1 VPFHLNY
8 DQDTGPA
15 RAGDRWLVNIQPV
28 VPIELGEDWNLIS
41 RTILPV
47 VWQDD
52 IYPGAGKPVR
62 HRRRTVLADRRQRGA
77 EPARPDRR
85 HARPSE
91 AYRGYRYRIL
101 TSQGKDAPGGAK
113 SYLDGGR
120 MTGGYG
126 FVAWPAKFGETGIM
140 SFIVGK
146 DGVV

>member
-1 VPFHLNY
+1 M
-8 DQDTGPA
+8 TSTRGPA
-15 RAGDRWLVNIQPV
+15 SQSGIGDGQYWPTVDGEAPSPLG
-28 VPIELGEDWNLIS
+28 PI
-41 RTILPV
+41 
-47 VWQDD
+47 
-52 IYPGAGKPVR
+52 A
-62 HRRRTVLADRRQRGA
+62 AD
-77 EPARPDRR
+77 
-85 HARPSE
+85 ARPSE

>member
-1 VPFHLNY
+1 M
-8 DQDTGPA
+8 TSTRGPA
-15 RAGDRWLVNIQPV
+15 SQSGIGDGQYWP
-28 VPIELGEDWNLIS
+28 
-41 RTILPV
+41 
-47 VWQDD
+47 
-52 IYPGAGKPVR
+52 
-62 HRRRTVLADRRQRGA
+62 TVDG
-77 EPARPDRR
+77 
-85 HARPSE
+85 E
-91 AYRGYRYRIL
+91 AYHGYRYRIL